1 MPTANPGFSTPDSGT
16 TAVNMAAQNGRHD
29 ILERLIALKV
39 DLSIADAFGRTP
51 LFYAAANADAMSV
64 YLLLENGA
72 QVNDGSLQEA
82 ARLCQGGMVA
92 MLLQHGHDAE
102 FPSDLHEGR
111 TALGELCSKANLQ
124 GGEQSSAGYE
134 TMKLLIGSN
143 TDLSFKVNGRTI
155 LHLAFENKSPIE
167 VTRALLRFPEVYKDI
182 QTDSEV
188 FLYEDSQKRLLSP
201 DVYVKQHCKHN
212 DHGKKLL
219 VTLLEQKSC
228 KEKWFTKR
236 GQQLADCKGLPP
248 ALEAEMA
255 RQNLADQA
263 EQRENQRR
271 QQKANMEHEIAQK
284 QHDTNMRHGKE
295 RADLQLYNKQ
305 RQNDQEVAHDS
316 RLAIQRREN
325 ANVERADERNHIRE
339 SERIQHEGAQN
350 RAELVYSSQQQLKQ
364 LEFNEQHRINESRY
378 AAAKRYADLE
388 RKTRESTEAAE
399 ISSQRRI
406 MARLERQDQ
415 SVQLAAREQRA
426 LIMAAK
432 EARVKQERLAIQ
444 YDELD

>member
-1 MPTANPGFSTPDSGT
+1 
-16 TAVNMAAQNGRHD
+16 
-29 ILERLIALKV
+29 
-39 DLSIADAFGRTP
+39 
-51 LFYAAANADAMSV
+51 
-64 YLLLENGA
+64 
-72 QVNDGSLQEA
+72 
-82 ARLCQGGMVA
+82 
-92 MLLQHGHDAE
+92 
-102 FPSDLHEGR
+102 
-111 TALGELCSKANLQ
+111 
-124 GGEQSSAGYE
+124 
-134 TMKLLIGSN
+134 
-143 TDLSFKVNGRTI
+143 
-155 LHLAFENKSPIE
+155 
-167 VTRALLRFPEVYKDI
+167 
-182 QTDSEV
+182 
-188 FLYEDSQKRLLSP
+188 
-201 DVYVKQHCKHN
+201 
-212 DHGKKLL
+212 
-219 VTLLEQKSC
+219 
-228 KEKWFTKR
+228 
-236 GQQLADCKGLPP
+236 
-248 ALEAEMA
+248 MA